1 MTDPEPPPSPVRRSR
16 FEPIPEWAGVS
27 TRVVHVGRLPDLNA
41 GAISAPIYQTSTYRY
56 PAEFSEAAPGGHVHL
71 YTRITNP
78 SFEAPAEVLR
88 DLEGGEEARLFA
100 SGMGATSA
108 VLLSLLKSGDEV
120 VALQDLY
127 GGTTDLLHDL
137 TARFGVR
144 VREVTATEAAEPEA
158 LVPRGTRLVWLESP
172 TNPTLRVIDLKRW
185 ADAAD
190 AAGAVLV
197 VDNTFATPVN
207 QTPLA
212 LGADLVVH
220 SATKYL
226 GGHSDLV
233 AGAVIGPSELLR
245 RIDAK
250 SFLGAPI
257 DPFAAFLLG
266 RSLKTLALRMAQHN
280 ENGARVSAALAGH
293 PDVREVHYPGR
304 FSVEE
309 EAIASRQMRGR
320 GGMVSLS
327 LRGGAAVVPR
337 FLHHLRLVQV
347 ACSLGGVES
356 LVSVP
361 GDTSHRHLT
370 APELA
375 ARGIDEGLVRVSLG
389 VEDPDDLLR
398 DLDEALRAAHGPTA
412 PL

>member
-1 MTDPEPPPSPVRRSR
+1 MSDPEAPRTAPRGKR
-16 FEPIPEWAGVS
+16 FDPIPGWAGVG

-41 GAISAPIYQTSTYRY
+41 GAIAPPIYQTSTYRY
-56 PAEFSEAAPGGHVHL
+56 PAEFSEAAAGGHVHL

-78 SFEAPAEVLR
+78 SFEGPTEVLR

-108 VLLSLLKSGDEV
+108 VLLSLLRSGDEV

-127 GGTTDLLHDL
+127 GGTTDILHDL
-137 TARFGVR
+137 APRFGIR
-144 VREVTATEAAEPEA
+144 VREVSASEAAEPER

-172 TNPTLRVIDLKRW
+172 TNPTLRVIDLRRW
-185 ADAAD
+185 SDASD

-207 QTPLA
+207 QTPIA

-233 AGAVIGPSELLR
+233 AGAVIGASALMD
-245 RIDAK
+245 RIDSK

-257 DPFAAFLLG
+257 DPFAAYLLG
-266 RSLKTLALRMAQHN
+266 RSLKTLALRMARHN
-280 ENGARVSAALAGH
+280 ENGARVAEALSHH
-293 PDVREVHYPGR
+293 PDVEKVHYPGR
-304 FSVEE
+304 HSPEE
-309 EAIASRQMRGR
+309 EGIAARQMRGR

-327 LRGGAAVVPR
+327 LRGGAAAVPR

-361 GDTSHRHLT
+361 GETSHRHLT
-370 APELA
+370 PSELA
-375 ARGIDEGLVRVSLG
+375 TRGIDEGLVRISLG

-398 DLDEALRAAHGPTA
+398 DLDEALRAAHPPTA
-412 PL
+412 AL

>member
-1 MTDPEPPPSPVRRSR
+1 MTEPEAPTTPQRRSR
-16 FEPIPEWAGVS
+16 FDPIPEWVGLG
-27 TRVVHVGRLPDLNA
+27 TRVVHAGRLPDLNA
-41 GAISAPIYQTSTYRY
+41 GAIAAPIYQTSTYHY
-56 PAEFSEAAPGGHVHL
+56 PAEFSEAAAGGHVHL
-71 YTRITNP
+71 YSRITNP

-108 VLLSLLKSGDEV
+108 VLLSLLRSGDEV
-120 VALQDLY
+120 VALQELY

-137 TARFGVR
+137 RSRFGIR
-144 VREVTATEAAEPEA
+144 LHEVTPEGAAEPEH
-158 LVPRGTRLVWLESP
+158 VVRRGTRLVWLESP

-190 AAGAVLV
+190 AAGALLV

-233 AGAVIGPSELLR
+233 AGAIVGPSALLK

-250 SFLGAPI
+250 SFLGASI

-266 RSLKTLALRMAQHN
+266 RSLKTLAVRMARHN
-280 ENGARVSAALAGH
+280 ANGARVAAALASH
-293 PDVREVHYPGR
+293 PAVRQVHYPGR
-304 FSVEE
+304 NSADE
-309 EAIASRQMRGR
+309 EAIAARQMRGR
-320 GGMVSLS
+320 GGMISLS
-327 LRGGAAVVPR
+327 LAGGAAAVAP
-337 FLHHLRLVQV
+337 FLHRLQLVQV

-361 GDTSHRHLT
+361 GETSHRHLT
-370 APELA
+370 VAELG
-375 ARGIDEGLVRVSLG
+375 ARGIDEGLVRISLG
-389 VEDPDDLLR
+389 VEDADDLLR
-398 DLDEALRAAHGPTA
+398 DLDEALRGGAGPTA
-412 PL
+412 AL